1 MSVIP
6 IRKNEP
12 GIPYQN
18 IPDVLNDALD
28 GAWFFVKGVE
38 VDYRYVMTSS
48 VKELLDL
55 IAVGDLRRSEAARG

>member
-38 VDYRYVMTSS
+38 VDYRYIMTAQ
-48 VKELLDL
+48 VKEIIDLLMT
-55 IAVGDLRRSEAARG
+55 GDLRKSEVAHG